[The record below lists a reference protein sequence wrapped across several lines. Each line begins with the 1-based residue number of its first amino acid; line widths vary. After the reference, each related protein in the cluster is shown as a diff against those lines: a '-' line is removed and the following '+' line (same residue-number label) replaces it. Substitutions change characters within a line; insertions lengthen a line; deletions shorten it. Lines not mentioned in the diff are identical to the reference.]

1 MKMID
6 VKRYTS
12 FYDYMQELIKE
23 LDPEDLKTVLS
34 GKLFELY
41 KHVAAE
47 DVLREVGKIV
57 DPQINK
63 YFEEVRKDYDKII
76 KVVNELYGDISQ
88 DVNRDL
94 SRIKAIERINSANVG
109 TYTKRETKRITK
121 IFRDGL
127 EQKLSAKEI
136 QNQLIKIGGRV
147 ATYSEALA
155 NTQVMSYGR
164 TCKHE
169 KAIVGGVQWFEYV
182 GAKTDNTRTF
192 CLECLAQGYYTFAE
206 IEKLS
211 NGAGQPKPVSTYA
224 GGYRC
229 KHQFEPDPFRK

>member
-76 KVVNELYGDISQ
+76 KVVD
-88 DVNRDL
+88 
-94 SRIKAIERINSANVG
+94 
-109 TYTKRETKRITK
+109 
-121 IFRDGL
+121 
-127 EQKLSAKEI
+127 
-136 QNQLIKIGGRV
+136 
-147 ATYSEALA
+147 
-155 NTQVMSYGR
+155 
-164 TCKHE
+164 
-169 KAIVGGVQWFEYV
+169 
-182 GAKTDNTRTF
+182 
-192 CLECLAQGYYTFAE
+192 
-206 IEKLS
+206 
-211 NGAGQPKPVSTYA
+211 
-224 GGYRC
+224 
-229 KHQFEPDPFRK
+229 RKSVV